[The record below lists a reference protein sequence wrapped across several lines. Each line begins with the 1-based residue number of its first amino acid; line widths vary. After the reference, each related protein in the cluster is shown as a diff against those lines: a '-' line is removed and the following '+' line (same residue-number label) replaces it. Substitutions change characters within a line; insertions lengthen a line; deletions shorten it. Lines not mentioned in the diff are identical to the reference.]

1 MALVRVIKNAR
12 SIILFNNIMSS
23 SGNQIQNGRW
33 RVPNTE
39 NYQEITNLILDR
51 SNEDHCGSCGDYL
64 LTNNTNINNY
74 FIMNKKPNVL
84 QFNDFPENE
93 KYFFP
98 FIL

>member
-1 MALVRVIKNAR
+1 MALVRIIHNTR
-12 SIILFNNIMSS
+12 SLILFNNIMSS

-51 SNEDHCGSCGDYL
+51 SNEDHCGACADNSL
-64 LTNNTNINNY
+64 PNNTDINY
-74 FIMNKKPNVL
+74 FIINKKPSVL

-93 KYFFP
+93 KYFFH